1 MADHEEPQVEPP
13 ACLFCEVTS
22 RDADY
27 FIAGP
32 YTSGICGECVGYLMS
47 TTAIDDRSLFEN
59 HVERARRFGDD
70 AARAVRNEK
79 H

>member
-1 MADHEEPQVEPP
+1 
-13 ACLFCEVTS
+13 
-22 RDADY
+22 
-27 FIAGP
+27 
-32 YTSGICGECVGYLMS
+32 MS